1 MPGIKNLVGCTFG
14 RLKVVEFAGRRA
26 KKAGKPKTYWKC
38 LCECGSAT
46 EVEGGN
52 LRSGSTKSCG
62 CLRRSALDK
71 TTHGLSSHPLYYVWQ
86 GMLGRCTDPTDSRF
100 PDYGGRGID
109 VCQRW
114 QTAENFISD
123 MGHRPKGSSLE
134 RIDNDAG
141 YSPENC
147 IWADAKAQQNNKRT
161 NYRVTVGSTTLT
173 VQQWAEKM
181 QISPYTLHSRLVKLK
196 WSPERAVSAAVTPQ
210 PWRRREGEGRTNTRT

>member
-1 MPGIKNLVGCTFG
+1 
-14 RLKVVEFAGRRA
+14 
-26 KKAGKPKTYWKC
+26 
-38 LCECGSAT
+38 
-46 EVEGGN
+46 
-52 LRSGSTKSCG
+52 
-62 CLRRSALDK
+62 
-71 TTHGLSSHPLYYVWQ
+71 
-86 GMLGRCTDPTDSRF
+86 
-100 PDYGGRGID
+100 
-109 VCQRW
+109 
-114 QTAENFISD
+114 